1 MTTANLGGQSEV
13 SEALSFELL
22 VTAFGRPHASL
33 RATETEIRYQNRGG
47 GRTDFLAE
55 CFDAPLAVSVTRI
68 FERQGGGAD
77 ARPTSQADATR
88 LLEKKLS
95 GCRETDASNLEG
107 WHRQILH
114 VWAQST
120 RVALLCRKAHFEL
133 PLSVRAATV
142 VLITVVPADKYGLDR
157 AIFANADQILSSR
170 GGPLLFYTIL
180 LKFR

>member
-1 MTTANLGGQSEV
+1 MQQ
-13 SEALSFELL
+13 
-22 VTAFGRPHASL
+22 H
-33 RATETEIRYQNRGG
+33 
-47 GRTDFLAE
+47 
-55 CFDAPLAVSVTRI
+55 
-68 FERQGGGAD
+68 
-77 ARPTSQADATR
+77 TR

-157 AIFANADQILSSR
+157 AIFANAEMSELGVVDERLAQSVDSVLGAHRRRQQAGWRALTPLGAPRIPSRWSS
-170 GGPLLFYTIL
+170 
-180 LKFR
+180 